1 VRLFVAVWPP
11 DDVIDLLARLARPEL
26 AGVRWTTREQWHVT
40 LRFLGQIAP
49 ADVGEATDAFGRI
62 DVAEATDAFGR
73 IDVAGAG
80 AVSAEMGPA
89 TACFG
94 RGILQVPVRG
104 LGELARVTVEA
115 TAGVGQPPDD
125 RAFHGHL
132 TLARARRG
140 RGDLRSLRGTP
151 LAARWKVTDL
161 TLVASTPHRE
171 GSRYEVVS
179 SLPLV

>member
-49 ADVGEATDAFGRI
+49 ADVG
-62 DVAEATDAFGR
+62 EATDAFGR